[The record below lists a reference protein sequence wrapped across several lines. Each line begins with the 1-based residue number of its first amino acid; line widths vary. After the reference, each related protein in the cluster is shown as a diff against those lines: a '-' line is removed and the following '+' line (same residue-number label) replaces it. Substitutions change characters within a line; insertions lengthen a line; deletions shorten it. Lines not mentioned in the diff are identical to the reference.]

1 MRSDL
6 MLFLPESI
14 ALLGALLVFAL
25 STAGHTAKATRTA
38 AIGGALLALAAALFG
53 LWTEASGQPFWPGIY
68 RVDLFSQLLKAG
80 LALGLL
86 LTLLLTGE
94 LATVRPG
101 GRIDLP
107 FFLLLATAGMM
118 LLASATELLTLYVA
132 LELSAYSLYA
142 AVALHRDA
150 PPGDES
156 GVRYVLLGAAASAVT
171 LYGLSLV
178 FGAVGSTYLTD
189 ITAALAAGRPLI
201 LVVGL
206 LLLLAALF
214 FKLAV
219 FPFHFWAADVYQGA
233 PHQVVAFVATASKLG
248 AVGVL
253 ARVCAL
259 LAASPAGAVELFLV
273 LAVVSM
279 TLGNLAALAQ
289 GDLKRLLAYSAVA
302 HAGYLLVGYGAFS
315 ALGLAAVLF
324 YGVVYL
330 ATALLAFVV
339 VCALGRDGSN
349 PGIEAL
355 AGLHQRSPALALM
368 LLTAMFGLAGI
379 PPAGGFVGKWF
390 LFAAAL
396 QRGQFEL
403 VLIAAANTTLALYYY
418 LRVVK
423 AAYLAPPAE
432 GSDALVLR
440 GGERL
445 AGYLA
450 LALVLAA
457 GIYPAPL
464 FALAQRAAGLL
475 LRG

>member
-1 MRSDL
+1 MQHDL
-6 MLFLPESI
+6 LLFLPEL
-14 ALLGALLVFAL
+14 AVLLGALLVFVL
-25 STAGHTAKATRTA
+25 STGGCGARATRYA
-38 AIGGALLALAAALFG
+38 ALAGALLALAAALFSLRYG
-53 LWTEASGQPFWPGIY
+53 PTGEPFWPGIY

-80 LALGLL
+80 LALGLV

-107 FFLLLATAGMM
+107 FFLLLATVGMM

-142 AVALHRDA
+142 AVALHREVA
-150 PPGDES
+150 PGDES
-156 GVRYVLLGAAASAVT
+156 GVRYVLMGAAASAVT

-178 FGAVGSTYLTD
+178 FGAVGSTYLAD
-189 ITAALAAGRPLI
+189 VTAALAGGRPLI

-206 LLLLAALF
+206 LLVLAALF

-219 FPFHFWAADVYQGA
+219 FPFHFWAPDVYQGA

-253 ARVCAL
+253 ARVCAM
-259 LAASPAGAVELFLV
+259 LAASPSGLIEIFLV

-289 GDLKRLLAYSAVA
+289 TDLKRLLAYSAIA

-330 ATALLAFVV
+330 ATALLGFVV

-349 PGIEAL
+349 PGLDAL

-403 VLIAAANTTLALYYY
+403 VLIAAGNTTLALYYY

-423 AAYLAPPAE
+423 AAYLAPAE
-432 GSDALVLR
+432 GRGPVLLS
-440 GGERL
+440 GGERV
-445 AGYLA
+445 AGSLA
-450 LALVLAA
+450 LVLVLAA

-464 FALAQRAAGLL
+464 FALAQRAAQLL
-475 LRG
+475 LAR